1 MTTTYHK
8 REDNKRG
15 DLPRMDVY
23 VDGPFFPDENK
34 TEEENRAM
42 LAKKAYDSMVKYS
55 KNNSYEYFEYRKK
68 TKKWVFLQRG
78 YRSIN

>member
-8 REDNKRG
+8 RKDKKRG

-23 VDGPFFPDENK
+23 LDGPFWPDESKSEEQNK
-34 TEEENRAM
+34 AI

-55 KNNSYEYFEYRKK
+55 KKNTYEYFTYKK
-68 TKKWVFLQRG
+68 VSKK
-78 YRSIN
+78 

>member
-1 MTTTYHK
+1 
-8 REDNKRG
+8 
-15 DLPRMDVY
+15 
-23 VDGPFFPDENK
+23 
-34 TEEENRAM
+34 
-42 LAKKAYDSMVKYS
+42 MVKYS